1 MKYKI
6 ALAIVTIGFFGI
18 FWTACEK
25 ADPPL
30 NLIDKQ
36 STTDDY
42 LDTLYVIDSVSVN
55 TKHVL
60 LEDFTGHKCV
70 NCPEAALEAHNLAE
84 ELNHQLIIYSVH
96 AGYYADPD
104 DEGDYTAD
112 FTCDAGNELNVDFQI
127 IANPIG
133 TVNRVEYGGSVLI
146 GDGNWKASVLSELEK
161 ENLVNLKATNTY
173 YPNLNTM
180 QINVATTFLNAMEGN
195 YKLVVYIAEDHI
207 IAPQKNN
214 NESIGPSPDWLDYE
228 HRNILRDAINS
239 TYGDNITDTGGV
251 EAITYYNKFTYE
263 MNAEWVTENCNL
275 IIYVIQ
281 DETGEILQVAELGI
295 KTE

>member
-6 ALAIVTIGFFGI
+6 LLAIVSIGFLGV
-18 FWTACEK
+18 FWTACDK
-25 ADPPL
+25 ADPSL
-30 NLIDKQ
+30 ILIDQQ

-42 LDTLYVIDSVSVN
+42 LDTLYVIDSVSVSS
-55 TKHVL
+55 KHVL

-96 AGYYADPD
+96 AGYYSDPD
-104 DEGDYTAD
+104 DEGNYTAD
-112 FTCDAGNELNVDFQI
+112 FRCDAGNELNIDFQI

-133 TVNRVEYGGSVLI
+133 TVNRVEYGGSVLV
-146 GDGNWKASVLSELEK
+146 GAGSWEPSVLSELEK
-161 ENLVNLKATNTY
+161 ENLVDLKVTNTF

-180 QINVATTFLNAMEGN
+180 QINVATSFLNAMEGN
-195 YKLVVYIAEDHI
+195 YKVVVYIAEDHI
-207 IAPQKNN
+207 VAPQKNN
-214 NESIGPSPDWLDYE
+214 NENIGPSPDWLDYE
-228 HRNILRDAINS
+228 HRNILRDAVNS
-239 TYGDNITDTGGV
+239 TYGESITTTGSV
-251 EAITYYNKFTYE
+251 EAITYYSKYTYD
-263 MNAEWVTENCNL
+263 MNPEWVTENCNL

-281 DETGEILQVAELGI
+281 EDSGEILQVAELGI

>member
-18 FWTACEK
+18 FWTACDK
-25 ADPPL
+25 ADPPV

-70 NCPEAALEAHNLAE
+70 NCPEAALEAHDLAE

-112 FTCDAGNELNVDFQI
+112 FRCDAGNELNADFQI

-146 GDGNWKASVLSELEK
+146 GAGNWEASVLSELGK
-161 ENLVNLKATNTY
+161 EDLVNLKVTNTY
-173 YPNLNTM
+173 YPNLNTI

-195 YKLVVYIAEDHI
+195 YKLVVYLAEDHI

-239 TYGDNITDTGGV
+239 TYGDNLTDTGEV
-251 EAITYYNKFTYE
+251 EAITYYNKFTYD
-263 MNAEWVTENCNL
+263 MNPEWVTENCNL
-275 IIYVIQ
+275 IVYVIQ